1 MCELGYLS
9 WFVMQFKNKYLGS
22 ERFKTII
29 SNQLKS
35 WLSPALGIHVD
46 SQVLEDVHVA
56 AVGNAGHAGAVP
68 LGPDELDRLGADVH
82 HQCVDHR
89 DVVAH
94 AAVLGIQPCCSI
106 LQVGAKL

>member
-1 MCELGYLS
+1 VRVRVG
-9 WFVMQFKNKYLGS
+9 VP
-22 ERFKTII
+22 
-29 SNQLKS
+29 QLVRDAVQEQV
-35 WLSPALGIHVD
+35 PALGVHVD

-94 AAVLGIQPCCSI
+94 ATVLGIQPRCSI